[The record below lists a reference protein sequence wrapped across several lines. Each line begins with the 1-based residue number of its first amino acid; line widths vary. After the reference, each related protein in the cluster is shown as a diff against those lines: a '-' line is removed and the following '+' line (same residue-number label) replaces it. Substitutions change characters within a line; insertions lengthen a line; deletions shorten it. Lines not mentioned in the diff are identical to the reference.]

1 MDTKNTVILLI
12 FLLSVLGLMAGV
24 SYTHFDDAA
33 SYKEVITEDD
43 NGTIFIHLEKS
54 ENDSSIVDRVVNI
67 GKSNFTN

>member
-1 MDTKNTVILLI
+1 
-12 FLLSVLGLMAGV
+12 MAGV

-54 ENDSSIVDRVVNI
+54 ENDSSIVDRVANI